1 MNLSVIERAP
11 ARTRAS
17 RVDELPERLEYRDE
31 GCDLFHS
38 CLTCPLPRCRYDVPG
53 GVRTL
58 VNQERDHQ
66 MRALREDGGLSVDQI
81 AERFGVSRR
90 TVFRALRGA
99 DCRTSGS
106 RR

>member
-1 MNLSVIERAP
+1 
-11 ARTRAS
+11 
-17 RVDELPERLEYRDE
+17 
-31 GCDLFHS
+31 
-38 CLTCPLPRCRYDVPG
+38 
-53 GVRTL
+53 
-58 VNQERDHQ
+58 